1 VLRRNQ
7 LDDGIRLLN
16 KVRPK
21 TGLIARRGMDR
32 YYFGMD
38 SSSGPTGMKHFDAI
52 IIGTGQAGPS
62 LAARFSA
69 AGKTVAIIERHKF
82 GGTCVNTG
90 CVPTKTL
97 VASAYAMHVARRGAE
112 YGFAIGDMQVDMKRV
127 KARKDAASAK
137 SSKGVEEWLR
147 GTKNCTVLHG
157 QASFQSANTIV
168 VNDEVLQADKIYIN
182 VGGRAS
188 IPDMPGVHEV
198 PFLTNSSI
206 MDIDFLPAHFI
217 IIGGS
222 YVGLEFAQI
231 YRRFG
236 SEVTIVEMGPRLI
249 GREDED
255 VSQAVREIVEAE
267 GINIRLNAKCISLA
281 KHDGGVAVGLDCEEG
296 PPEVVGTHLLL
307 AVGRT
312 PNTSDLGLDRAGV
325 ATDHRGFIV
334 VDDQLQT
341 NVPGIWALGDCN
353 GRGAFTHTS
362 YNDYEIVA
370 DNLFNADHRRVSD
383 RIQAYALYIDPPL
396 GRCGM
401 TDAEIRKSGRPALAV
416 KYPMSK
422 VSRADEK
429 GETQGFMKIS
439 VDAETK
445 QILGAAILG
454 VGGDEVVHVLLDV
467 MYAKAPYT
475 VIQRAMHIHPTV
487 SEFLPTILAKL
498 RPFA

>member
-1 VLRRNQ
+1 V
-7 LDDGIRLLN
+7 
-16 KVRPK
+16 
-21 TGLIARRGMDR
+21 TAA
-32 YYFGMD
+32 
-38 SSSGPTGMKHFDAI
+38 TKHFDAI
-52 IIGTGQAGPS
+52 IIGTGQAGPP
-62 LAARFSA
+62 LAARFAS

-90 CVPTKTL
+90 CTPTKTL
-97 VASAYAMHVARRGAE
+97 VASAYAIHVARRGAE
-112 YGFAIGDMQVDMKRV
+112 YGFASDDVRVDMKRV
-127 KARKDAASAK
+127 KARKDEASA
-137 SSKGVEEWLR
+137 SSSAGVEKWLR
-147 GTKNCTVLHG
+147 GMTNCTVIQG
-157 QASFQSANTIV
+157 QASFRSSNTVV
-168 VNDEVLQADKIYIN
+168 VNDEVLQADKIYVN
-182 VGGRAS
+182 VGARAR
-188 IPDMPGVHEV
+188 IPDMPGIRDV
-198 PFLTNSSI
+198 PFLTNSSL
-206 MDIDFLPAHFI
+206 MDIDFLPKHFI
-217 IIGGS
+217 IVGGS

-231 YRRFG
+231 YRRLG

-255 VSQAVREIVEAE
+255 VSQAVREILEAE
-267 GINIRLNAKCISLA
+267 SIHIRLNAKCISLA
-281 KHDGGVAVGLDCEEG
+281 KRDGGVAVGLSCEEG
-296 PPEVVGTHLLL
+296 PPEVVGSHILL

-312 PNTSDLGLDRAGV
+312 PNTNDLGLDRAGV
-325 ATDHRGFIV
+325 ATDHRGYIV

-383 RIQAYALYIDPPL
+383 RIQTYGLFTDPPL

-401 TDAEIRKSGRPALAV
+401 TDAEIRKSGRRALVA
-416 KYPMSK
+416 KYQMSR
-422 VSRADEK
+422 VSRAYEK
-429 GETQGFMKIS
+429 GETQGFIKIC

-454 VGGDEVVHVLLDV
+454 VGGDEVIHVLLDV

-487 SEFLPTILAKL
+487 AEYLPIILAQL
-498 RPFA
+498 GPFA